1 MAQFAREIGVT
12 PCTIYTWKNRFGR
25 TVRRRG
31 APVDSGPGADR
42 ADLVE
47 IEPTSRSASIEI
59 TIGAATIRVPHG
71 FDEPTLRRVLGVVRS
86 C

>member
-1 MAQFAREIGVT
+1 MAQFARELGVT
-12 PCTIYTWKNRFGR
+12 PCTVYTWKNRFGR

-31 APVDSGPGADR
+31 APVESGPGADR

-47 IEPTSRSASIEI
+47 IEPTGSASIEI
-59 TIGAATIRVPHG
+59 AIGAATIRVPHG
-71 FDEPTLRRVLGVVRS
+71 FDEPTLRRVLEVVRS